1 MGWEMGRQRR
11 GEGTKRDYLY
21 YLYLKTFKKTSVD
34 DQNINIYKELN
45 GLAIFRGLMLLQDTI
60 CHQTKSPLSAVGYL
74 FGSCWS
80 QGPIDTPKI
89 AQAVVI
95 SLGYPQERDGKT
107 LSLKILESPDM
118 GKTGGTNKKASLPL
132 CSFHRAGRWHTT
144 SC

>member
-1 MGWEMGRQRR
+1 MGLPYL
-11 GEGTKRDYLY
+11 EGLCFF
-21 YLYLKTFKKTSVD
+21 KTP
-34 DQNINIYKELN
+34 Y
-45 GLAIFRGLMLLQDTI
+45 TI
-60 CHQTKSPLSAVGYL
+60 KQKSPLSAVGYL
-74 FGSCWS
+74 FGSCWP

-107 LSLKILESPDM
+107 LSVKILESPDM